1 MLRILVELRKMVK
14 ELLARLESQNLKK
27 KKAKGFNMQV
37 GSWVIPKQWNFKYSS
52 LITGG
57 YVIKRITM

>member
-1 MLRILVELRKMVK
+1 MTEGYK
-14 ELLARLESQNLKK
+14 ARLESQHLKK

-37 GSWVIPKQWNFKYSS
+37 GSRVIPKQWNFKYSS